1 MLKAIRT
8 QARVEHW
15 RQGLLWIGFYAVGA
29 LMPVWLS
36 ALLLVLFTKPIG
48 LGTFLDDG
56 QFAIYAAAALSP
68 VLYALYR
75 QGSGQERTLYL
86 LLTLFC
92 LIVAAGLFSGLTV
105 VDTLRIGDLQINVT
119 VLRISSLTIYAI
131 ALAAMFLVEVHEN
144 VYNEL
149 DVPVERSA
157 RQDVLDQEF
166 DQVLDSLESDEET
179 NPN

>member
-1 MLKAIRT
+1 
-8 QARVEHW
+8 
-15 RQGLLWIGFYAVGA
+15 
-29 LMPVWLS
+29 MPVWLS

-119 VLRISSLTIYAI
+119 VLRVSSLAIYVI
-131 ALAAMFLVEVHEN
+131 ALVAMFFVEIHEN

-149 DVPVERSA
+149 NVPEERLG
-157 RQDVLDQEF
+157 RQVKLEQEF
-166 DQVLDSLESDEET
+166 DQALDSLEDDDET
-179 NPN
+179 HHM